1 MERDDRVKII
11 HGPKFRRLLLAV
23 ALTAAGCGGPDAA
36 GSEEGEALAVGPESV
51 VIVKH
56 ESIAT
61 GPVISGTLETERA
74 ATIRAEVSG
83 SVLQTFAE
91 EGQPV
96 TEGQLLAR
104 IDDLAIQ
111 DALLSAQSAVR
122 SAENSVEVAERE
134 ADRATRL
141 AAAGAVAT
149 RDAEIAANQLA
160 TARAQLA
167 DAVARLS
174 QAQKQLD
181 ATRIRAPFAGAVS
194 NRAVNAG
201 DVVSPGTELFTVI
214 DPSQMRLEAAVP
226 SDQLG
231 SLSVGTP
238 VEFEVRGYPG
248 LVFRGTID
256 RINPAADPA
265 TRQVPIYVSLPNVGN
280 RLVAGLFAEGRVERE
295 SRDALVIPLG
305 AVDESGAAPTV
316 LRLRG
321 GLTEQATV
329 QLGVRDL
336 ATERVEVTAGLAAGD
351 TLLTGAARTITPGTP
366 VRVGVLAPSARETEE

>member
-1 MERDDRVKII
+1 ML
-11 HGPKFRRLLLAV
+11 FR
-23 ALTAAGCGGPDAA
+23 
-36 GSEEGEALAVGPESV
+36 SEGEALAVGPESV

-149 RDAEIAANQLA
+149 RDAEIAANQLT

-238 VEFEVRGYPG
+238 VEIGR
-248 LVFRGTID
+248 
-256 RINPAADPA
+256 A
-265 TRQVPIYVSLPNVGN
+265 QV
-280 RLVAGLFAEGRVERE
+280 
-295 SRDALVIPLG
+295 
-305 AVDESGAAPTV
+305 
-316 LRLRG
+316 
-321 GLTEQATV
+321 
-329 QLGVRDL
+329 
-336 ATERVEVTAGLAAGD
+336 
-351 TLLTGAARTITPGTP
+351 
-366 VRVGVLAPSARETEE
+366 